1 MTPISG
7 RSAKYLPSDRSF
19 LPEHKDPRLDKL
31 IEKKDE
37 QILDDI
43 NEAIK
48 KQPIR
53 QLDNTEDNDI
63 LDDL

>member
-1 MTPISG
+1 LRSIETSNDEIYKSSFRSGNNNGGMTPISG

-37 QILDDI
+37 
-43 NEAIK
+43 
-48 KQPIR
+48 
-53 QLDNTEDNDI
+53 
-63 LDDL
+63 